1 VLRPGCI
8 DEDTL
13 ADLFAR
19 GASASSRDAVERHV
33 DTCIDCRELVAAFAR
48 ATDDSAIDD
57 DMSSAP
63 TMAGAASAAFAATM
77 SSDVPP
83 PPPGGTATAA
93 EIGQLLAQRYLLDH
107 IVGEGGMGVVWAARD
122 LVGNRMVALKMLKD
136 GSPELARRSWR
147 EAKAAAHVG
156 HPSLVEVIDVLPP
169 RAEGEAPILVMPL
182 LMGESL
188 DRVIQRRSTL
198 GQRETLE
205 ILEPVIAGMHA
216 AHARGVIHRDL
227 KPPNV
232 FLATH
237 EDGTTDGAN
246 GGGGGGGGTAGAAAP
261 TVLVLDFGLAKI
273 LSDDGTDEGADK
285 LTRTGALL
293 GTPWYM
299 APEQLFGDSSV
310 DHRADVWAIGV
321 MIYECI
327 SGRRPVEGRSY
338 GQIARNVARGTIA
351 PLGDGVHPA
360 LAALTS
366 RMLDKDREARPNLG
380 EVHATVRSLLDPP

>member
-1 VLRPGCI
+1 MLGPGCI

-19 GASASSRDAVERHV
+19 GASATGRDAVERHV
-33 DTCIDCRELVAAFAR
+33 DTCMDCRALVAAYAR
-48 ATDDSAIDD
+48 ASDDSSIDEI
-57 DMSSAP
+57 SSAP
-63 TMAGAASAAFAATM
+63 TMAGRVSPAVAGSANVIDGASSAAFAATM
-77 SSDVPP
+77 SSDVP
-83 PPPGGTATAA
+83 AA
-93 EIGQLLAQRYLLDH
+93 PADEHQVGQLLAERYLLDH
-107 IVGEGGMGVVWAARD
+107 VVGEGGMGVVWAARD
-122 LVGNRMVALKMLKD
+122 LVANRMVALKMLKD

-147 EAKAAAHVG
+147 EAKAAAYVG

-169 RAEGEAPILVMPL
+169 RVAGEAPILVMPL
-182 LMGESL
+182 LFGESL
-188 DRVIQRRSTL
+188 DRVIHRQTKL
-198 GQRETLE
+198 DQRETLE
-205 ILEPVIAGMHA
+205 LLEPVVAGMHA

-232 FLATH
+232 FLAD
-237 EDGTTDGAN
+237 DGT
-246 GGGGGGGGTAGAAAP
+246 GTR

-273 LSDDGTDEGADK
+273 LSDDGTDSGADK

-321 MIYECI
+321 MMYECV
-327 SGRRPVEGRSY
+327 SGKRPIEGRSY

-351 PLGDGVHPA
+351 PLGPEIHPTIQW
-360 LAALTS
+360 LTS
-366 RMLDKDREARPNLG
+366 RMLDKDREGRPSLG
-380 EVHATVRSLLDPP
+380 EVHAVFRSLLDG